1 LLWWSLILIWFAIHY
16 TSTSPEYRYP
26 NFRHCYVYIAD
37 KYLVGL
43 EILYGAAGEYNWKST
58 DAGRG
63 LSSESISTGQ
73 PSRRYLY
80 LLSFFPHHLLA
91 DSVRVH
97 FFFSF
102 FFSFDYYYGITW
114 TMGASPQPESQ
125 TGTVWWPMNEQRWWF
140 ARDTLTSQNNN
151 WLYSLACFLY
161 NMHVHMRYT
170 STASAV

>member
-1 LLWWSLILIWFAIHY
+1 MLWWSLILIWFAIHY

-58 DAGRG
+58 HAGRG
-63 LSSESISTGQ
+63 LSYPSLYRQGSWVADISIC
-73 PSRRYLY
+73 SR
-80 LLSFFPHHLLA
+80 FFLTTFWQIACASIP
-91 DSVRVH
+91 
-97 FFFSF
+97 FFFLF
-102 FFSFDYYYGITW
+102 IIYYGITW
-114 TMGASPQPESQ
+114 TLCASPQPERQ